1 MPEQPVN
8 DPASASSSLPETNPY
23 GGAAA
28 TGGPK
33 RVRTRHFQNAKRE
46 GIKITGLTS
55 YDMLT
60 ARIFDEAGID
70 FLLVG
75 DSAGNNVLGYET
87 TLPVTIDDLI
97 PLTRAVAGAVQR
109 AFVVADMPFGS
120 YENGPEEALKT
131 AVRFM
136 KETGAHAVKLEGGER
151 SAKQIRRIVGAGIP
165 VMGHI
170 GYTPQSEH
178 GLGGHVI
185 QGRGEGVQ
193 QLLADAKAVQ
203 DAGAFAV
210 VLEMVPADA
219 ARQVT
224 ELLEIPTISVGAGPH
239 TDGQLLVWTDW
250 AGLTIGRV
258 PKFVKQYANL
268 AGVLGEAARSWRE
281 DVEAGSYP
289 DAEHSYE

>member
-1 MPEQPVN
+1 MN
-8 DPASASSSLPETNPY
+8 DPASASPSRRETNPY
-23 GGAAA
+23 GGGAA
-28 TGGPK
+28 TGAPK

-87 TLPVTIDDLI
+87 TLPVTIEDLI

-120 YENGPEEALKT
+120 YENGPEDALKT

-151 SAKQIRRIVGAGIP
+151 SAKQIQRIVGAGIP

-203 DAGAFAV
+203 EAGAFAV

-268 AGVLGEAARSWRE
+268 ASVLGDAARSWRE
-281 DVEAGSYP
+281 DVESGTYP